1 MTFWSE
7 NRINALLRLTENK
20 NYLEIGVERGLTFA
34 GVVAELKYAV
44 DPKFRFELKE
54 FNNGV
59 SRYFETTSDEFFA
72 TLQKEQILF
81 DVIFLDGLHEFSQTY
96 RDLVNS
102 LNHLAPGGYILVDDV
117 YPNDEFSFNPNQEQA
132 YQQRALSVAPA
143 PLEDY
148 SWHGDIF
155 KVMAIVHD
163 YHQRLSYRTFFN
175 KGSNPQSVIWREYS
189 GDRPAKFGGL
199 NDIASIKYQS
209 LQENMAILNIGSDDE
224 ILSFLA
230 ARKGSNG

>member
-20 NYLEIGVERGLTFA
+20 NYLEIGVQRGLTFA
-34 GVVAELKYAV
+34 GVIADLKYAV
-44 DPKFRFELKE
+44 DPKFQFELKE

-59 SRYFETTSDEFFA
+59 SRYFEILSDQFFA
-72 TLQKEQILF
+72 YLQNEQILF
-81 DVIFLDGLHEFSQTY
+81 DVIFLDGLHEYSQTY

-102 LNHLAPGGYILVDDV
+102 LDHLAPGGFILVDDV
-117 YPNDEFSFNPNQEQA
+117 YPNDEFSFLDDENEA
-132 YQQRALSVAPA
+132 YRLRALSVAPG
-143 PLEDY
+143 PLRDY

-155 KVMAIVHD
+155 KVIAIVHD

-175 KGSNPQSVIWREYS
+175 EGSNPQTVIWREYS
-189 GDRPAKFGGL
+189 CDRPARFGGL
-199 NDIASIKYQS
+199 NEIASLSYQR
-209 LQENMAILNIGSDDE
+209 LQENKGILNAGSDEE

-230 ARKGSNG
+230 ARKGSGY